1 MKNTLNTASLCGFA
15 AGSALYFQPPI
26 NQTDSKRQLTASG
39 GLLAASVMILDT
51 VWRTAQRTGGD
62 TSPAILMSA
71 GLKVS
76 CPSLAVV
83 RPSPPAGSLCQSDG
97 SFPTNVSLSVT
108 SGDCINPG
116 KALLVFIWLCLME
129 ATQEAMFIFSDQ
141 KNKKQRKT
149 KKG

>member
-1 MKNTLNTASLCGFA
+1 M
-15 AGSALYFQPPI
+15 
-26 NQTDSKRQLTASG
+26 NQTDSERQLTASG

-108 SGDCINPG
+108 SEDCINPG

-129 ATQEAMFIFSDQ
+129 ATQEAMFIFSGQ

-149 KKG
+149 KKGIEVEKRRRELEGGRVGVMD